1 VQFENLD
8 DSIKINSGLTR
19 QRVPEQRIEEVKSIS
34 SHLTQNK
41 KEVLFVLEIKP
52 IEYSST
58 LKWSSKERVIK
69 LFYQVALP
77 MKVENGRFDNSHRF
91 VLRPV
96 FIRRTFQLRLATKTH
111 DIFSSVN
118 TCLTLGID
126 LQTIEVESELG

>member
-1 VQFENLD
+1 MQIENLD

-34 SHLTQNK
+34 SLLTQNK

-96 FIRRTFQLRLATKTH
+96 FIRRTFQSRLAIKTH
-111 DIFSSVN
+111 DISPQ
-118 TCLTLGID
+118 LILA
-126 LQTIEVESELG
+126 